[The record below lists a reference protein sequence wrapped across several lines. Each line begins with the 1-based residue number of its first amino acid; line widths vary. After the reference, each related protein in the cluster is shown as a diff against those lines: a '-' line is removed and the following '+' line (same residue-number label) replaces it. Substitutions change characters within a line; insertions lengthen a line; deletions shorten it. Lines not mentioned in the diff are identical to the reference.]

1 MEINEMSFEQITE
14 RINII
19 VGLLENTQTP
29 LDESLSLFE
38 EGVKLIKRANEILDN
53 GGINWDEDYGKMA
66 ASLPAYFKTADGET
80 AEKACALAETI
91 SSTSSKEMLYQLT
104 ELAVKWVLENNE
116 PFALEKVNYS
126 R

>member
-38 EGVKLIKRANEILDN
+38 EGVKLIKRVNEILDN
-53 GGINWDEDYGKMA
+53 
-66 ASLPAYFKTADGET
+66 
-80 AEKACALAETI
+80 AEK
-91 SSTSSKEMLYQLT
+91 KVKMLT
-104 ELAVKWVLENNE
+104 EEDIK
-116 PFALEKVNYS
+116 
-126 R
+126 

>member
-1 MEINEMSFEQITE
+1 MEINEMSFGQITE

-53 GGINWDEDYGKMA
+53 
-66 ASLPAYFKTADGET
+66 
-80 AEKACALAETI
+80 AEK
-91 SSTSSKEMLYQLT
+91 KVKMLT
-104 ELAVKWVLENNE
+104 EEDIK
-116 PFALEKVNYS
+116 
-126 R
+126 

>member
-53 GGINWDEDYGKMA
+53 
-66 ASLPAYFKTADGET
+66 
-80 AEKACALAETI
+80 AEK
-91 SSTSSKEMLYQLT
+91 KVKMLT
-104 ELAVKWVLENNE
+104 EEDIK
-116 PFALEKVNYS
+116 
-126 R
+126 